1 MTEPGKPA
9 LGMIQQQLKELT
21 VILKQAEQDLNTVAG
36 AERVAKWK
44 ARTISLI
51 AQQVG
56 PQEAK
61 RFSET
66 RPGPSFTSDLLEE
79 LGDGIEVYRTF
90 LVALAEQ
97 VQKAGWRR

>member
-1 MTEPGKPA
+1 MTDPGKPA
-9 LGMIQQQLKELT
+9 LGMIEQQRKELDT
-21 VILKQAEQDLNTVAG
+21 ILKQAAEDLNTVAG

-44 ARTISLI
+44 ARTIALI

-61 RFSET
+61 RFAET
-66 RPGPSFTSDLLEE
+66 RPGPSFTSDLFEE
-79 LGDGIEVYRTF
+79 LSDEIDVYRTF

-97 VQKAGWRR
+97 VKKAG

>member
-1 MTEPGKPA
+1 MTEPGKPVR
-9 LGMIQQQLKELT
+9 GMIEQQRKELDT
-21 VILKQAEQDLNTVAG
+21 IFKQAAEDLNTVAG

-44 ARTISLI
+44 ARTVALI

-61 RFSET
+61 RFAET

-79 LGDGIEVYRTF
+79 LGDEIEVYRTF

-97 VQKAGWRR
+97 VKKAG